1 MQPPTEN
8 PKSSANTLLFTEGI
22 AIQQHKSYLFCSLQR
37 LYNSCTLC
45 TEAAQPS
52 TNSRRCFMLNDPT
65 ESSKN
70 YGFHTSFT
78 MNSKVEMAVRRTTSS
93 TAEPVWFLSRLK
105 KKKKSP
111 RCPQWAWTWPP
122 STPNNPRCL
131 QWAQEYPTTPGAQA
145 STEDTL
151 RAKMLYICPLYYR
164 QAAVLWTLG
173 EATYGR
179 TVNLGKNDSEYR
191 EAFPHGPLFLNS
203 WG

>member
-105 KKKKSP
+105 KKKKEPQVPTVSLNLTPKHPQQPQVPAMSP
-111 RCPQWAWTWPP
+111 RI
-122 STPNNPRCL
+122 PNNPRCTSL
-131 QWAQEYPTTPGAQA
+131 HWRHTQSKDVIHLPF
-145 STEDTL
+145 
-151 RAKMLYICPLYYR
+151 
-164 QAAVLWTLG
+164 VL
-173 EATYGR
+173 
-179 TVNLGKNDSEYR
+179 
-191 EAFPHGPLFLNS
+191 
-203 WG
+203 